1 MANGHWGEMATGKN
15 EYQSKWALGQMSTL
29 GPMGI
34 WDKWAL
40 RASGYWDKW
49 AFGGK
54 GSLGQRG
61 VLGPMSIGT
70 HRHLGKRAVWS
81 KWANKQMVARVVGRC
96 VEV

>member
-1 MANGHWGEMATGKN
+1 MGIGTNGHLE
-15 EYQSKWALGQMSTL
+15 QMSTL
-29 GPMGI
+29 GQMGI

-49 AFGGK
+49 TFGEK
-54 GSLGQRG
+54 GTLGQRG

-70 HRHLGKRAVWS
+70 NGHLGKRAVWS
-81 KWANKQMVARVVGRC
+81 KWANKQMVARGVGKC